1 MDSTIENAIGELRN
15 ENKFFEKLEDYQL
28 LTPLA
33 IKYFWQGGE
42 FSRND
47 YQTKVVDGAC
57 DGGIDAVIVTGEGE
71 IETPVLIQAKYHKSI
86 TKDECMDAA
95 HKIATT
101 CDDFSDHRLGE
112 YSKKLR
118 KVVFNVVSEPQSL
131 AEHSRIMIVTSAEPS
146 EPAKQRICDSL
157 GNDSKL
163 RKYEPQVYF
172 ESDLIGAIKEI
183 EEPRYDVKEGAIE
196 FDNDSGKLFY
206 SIPGEAQ
213 NKCVVVNI
221 RAKSLYQLEQKY
233 GHKGLYGQNLREY
246 IADRKVDKA
255 LEETIRND
263 SKRFWIKNNGITIG
277 CSDYHISGN
286 KITLYDFSII
296 NGCQTTSQ
304 IGRAGHI
311 PDDLYLSCKI
321 IKEEDNDQL
330 SLFAEAA
337 NSQKPIKA
345 RDLKANQ
352 PEQKQLQATFEKS
365 DPSVRFL
372 IKRGEAKF
380 TTAQLRNKDMRKWQQ
395 IDNSKYGQ
403 LVLAFY
409 MQKPWVSNAGP
420 MKLFDVPANYDAA
433 FKNRN
438 DTVTNTDVLRLNGAY
453 DEWVDENKE
462 NLDPGI
468 LSRGRYCVLANIA
481 VMAKMAQ
488 MPGISKDDLDVA
500 PYEFSGKLFS
510 DEQLARDF
518 EEGYRE
524 KIFCMFQMLYDI
536 QTDCL
541 HAVEELSDG
550 KLKAIAKHYKTEP
563 FYNKVKEK
571 VFSAFR
577 EGSSLSNK
585 REFDKAKG
593 VFRQA

>member
-1 MDSTIENAIGELRN
+1 MDSTIENAIGDLRG
-15 ENKFFEKLEDYQL
+15 ENKFFAKLEDHQL

-33 IKYFWQGGE
+33 IKYFWQEGE

-71 IETPVLIQAKYHKSI
+71 METPVLIQSKYYKNI

-101 CDDFSDHRLGE
+101 CDDFSEHRLGD

-146 EPAKQRICDSL
+146 ESAKQKISDSL
-157 GNDSKL
+157 GNDNMLK
-163 RKYEPQVYF
+163 KYEPKVYF

-183 EEPRYDVKEGAIE
+183 EKPRYDVQEGSIE
-196 FDNDSGKLFY
+196 FDNDAGKLFY
-206 SIPGEAQ
+206 LIPGEVE

-233 GHKGLYGQNLREY
+233 GHQGLYGQNLREY

-277 CSDYHISGN
+277 CSDYRISGN
-286 KITLYDFSII
+286 KITLYGFSII

-304 IGRAGHI
+304 IGKAGHI

-321 IKEEDNDQL
+321 IKEEDKNQL

-352 PEQKQLQATFEKS
+352 PEQKQLQATFENA
-365 DPSVRFL
+365 DTVVRFL
-372 IKRGEAKF
+372 IKRGEEKF
-380 TTAQLRNKDMRKWQQ
+380 TAAQLRSKDMRRWQQ

-420 MKLFDVPANYDAA
+420 MKLFDVAANYDAA

-438 DTVTNTDVLRLNGAY
+438 DIATNIDLLRLNGAY

-462 NLDPGI
+462 NLDPGV

-488 MPGISKDDLDVA
+488 MPGISKDDLGVT

-510 DEQLARDF
+510 DMRSARDF

-524 KIFCMFQMLYDI
+524 KMFCMFQMLYEI

-541 HAVEELSDG
+541 HDVEEIAG
-550 KLKAIAKHYKTEP
+550 GEIKALAKHYKTEH

-571 VFSAFR
+571 VFSTFR
-577 EGSSLSNK
+577 EGSALSNK
-585 REFDKAKG
+585 KEFDKAKG
-593 VFRQA
+593 VFRT